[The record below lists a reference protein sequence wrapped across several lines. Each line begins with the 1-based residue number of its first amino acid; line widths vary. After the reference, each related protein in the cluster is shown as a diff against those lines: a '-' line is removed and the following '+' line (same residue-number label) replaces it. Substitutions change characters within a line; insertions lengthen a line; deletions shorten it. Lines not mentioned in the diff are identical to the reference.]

1 MIEEYVKAGD
11 GLLSQ
16 INQVYEYPTEPLTE
30 KKLRELHGVD
40 STEED
45 FKIEDYELQ
54 KNKQH

>member
-1 MIEEYVKAGD
+1 MTEEYIKVGD

-16 INQVYEYPTEPLTE
+16 IDKVYEYPTELLTE

-45 FKIEDYELQ
+45 FKKAMENG
-54 KNKQH
+54 NKT

>member
-1 MIEEYVKAGD
+1 MTEEYIKAGN

-16 INQVYEYPTEPLTE
+16 INKVYEYPTEPLTE

-45 FKIEDYELQ
+45 FKKEMKGGDE
-54 KNKQH
+54 